1 MIDAESEPG
10 TSPWRFFSLKFLGDK
25 KFLLGLAWG
34 LSCLIHLLVVLGP
47 GWDLPEPPGE
57 ARRIK
62 AELLAVVPS
71 VPAQGKPKQPRV
83 AHRPSSTPSKNASR
97 AVLPSEHAED
107 VPASESSTPV
117 ASTSAPVVAEA
128 SAPQAADSAPQ
139 VAVAQSE
146 PVAQQSAPDELPLAD
161 LKPVAERL
169 PRMGRIAYTGTASLL
184 NVMGLVSWEHDGQ
197 HYKARLGA
205 GIVGATSTFNYESS
219 GILGNTQLVSEQA
232 KDDRRGKHSTANID
246 NQNGVVRM
254 QRGGDERERRISG
267 LAVAL
272 SSLPEALACLD
283 ERIEK
288 AALFIVGDFWVE
300 DAVVIN
306 RGLEMLRL
314 PGTTIEARRFQSKI
328 NNGKNIDI
336 WLAPAWHNAPARI
349 RYDDGG
355 VVVDL
360 KATEVDIDGQILL
373 KAPAGNTE

>member
-1 MIDAESEPG
+1 MIDEDGGGLARLG
-10 TSPWRFFSLKFLGDK
+10 QFFSLKFLGDK
-25 KFLLGLAWG
+25 KFLLALAWG

-62 AELLAVVPS
+62 AELLAAAAPS
-71 VPAQGKPKQPRV
+71 TSTQSKSAPAPKHRR
-83 AHRPSSTPSKNASR
+83 RPSSPPSNKASH
-97 AVLPSEHAED
+97 AVLPSESATD
-107 VPASESSTPV
+107 PTDA
-117 ASTSAPVVAEA
+117 SAPVATPPAVAEA
-128 SAPQAADSAPQ
+128 SAPQPADSAPQ
-139 VAVAQSE
+139 AVVAQSV
-146 PVAQQSAPDELPLAD
+146 PIAQASAPAELPLPD

-169 PRMGRIAYTGTASLL
+169 PKAGRIAYTGTASLL
-184 NVMGLVSWEHDGQ
+184 SVMGLVSWEHDGQ
-197 HYKARLGA
+197 RYKARLGA
-205 GIVGATSTFNYESS
+205 GMLGATSAFNYESS
-219 GILGNTQLVSEQA
+219 GVLGNTQLISEQT
-232 KDDRRGKHSTANID
+232 KDDRRGKHSVASID

-306 RGLEMLRL
+306 RGMETLRL
-314 PGTTIEARRFQSKI
+314 PGATIEARRFQSKI
-328 NNGKNIDI
+328 NNGKTIDI

-360 KATEVDIDGQILL
+360 KASEVEIDGQTLL
-373 KAPAGNTE
+373 KAPPGNAD